1 MAPTHFR
8 LSVLLVLVLFLL
20 GSCNMPGRSEPTQSG
35 AGFIYTAAAQ
45 TVQAQLTEVHQLPA
59 TVVGQTP
66 APPAAGTPTPPGV
79 LPTATSGASQSS
91 CDQAKFDQDVTY
103 PDNTDVAPGATFV
116 KTWRLQNTG
125 TCSWTSAY
133 SLVFTGG
140 DALEAPASQ
149 PLTTGSVAPGEKVDV
164 SVTLKAPDAGGSYR
178 GEWKL
183 RNASNQVFGVGSDG
197 SKPFWVQIS
206 VALSKGIV
214 YDFIARASVAD
225 WASGAGDSQ
234 GSALAFGGPRD
245 SPDGVATIVDR
256 VRLETG
262 ATSGKVLL
270 TVPKNVSDGFV
281 SSLYPAYTIQPGD
294 HFKARL
300 GFLASD
306 GACGSGK
313 VVFRLLY
320 LENGVLSTLNSWNKS
335 CDGKLLPVDVNLSS
349 LKGKTVRFALVVD
362 ANGSYNDDWAIWNS
376 ALIEN

>member
-8 LSVLLVLVLFLL
+8 WSVVMVLVLFLL

-45 TVQAQLTEVHQLPA
+45 TVQAQLTEVHQPPA
-59 TVVGQTP
+59 TAVSQTP
-66 APPAAGTPTPPGV
+66 APPGVSTPTPTVALLTTTPG
-79 LPTATSGASQSS
+79 GSQSS
-91 CDQAKFDQDVTY
+91 CDLAKFDQDVTY
-103 PDNTDVAPGATFV
+103 PDNSDVAPGATFV
-116 KTWRLQNTG
+116 KTWRLQNAG
-125 TCSWTSAY
+125 TCTWTPDY
-133 SLVFTGG
+133 SLVFAGG
-140 DALEAPASQ
+140 DALGAPASL
-149 PLTTGSVAPGEKVDV
+149 PLTSGPVAPGDKIDV

-206 VALSKGIV
+206 VALSNGIV
-214 YDFIARASVAD
+214 YDFIARASSAD
-225 WASGAGDSQ
+225 WASGAGDSP

-245 SPDGVATIVDR
+245 NPDGVAMIADR

-270 TVPKNVSDGFV
+270 TVPKNVNDGFV
-281 SSLYPAYTIQPGD
+281 SSLFPAYTIQPGD

-300 GFLASD
+300 GFMALDSS
-306 GACGSGK
+306 CGSGK

-335 CDGKLLPVDVNLSS
+335 CDGKLLPVDVNLTG

-376 ALIEN
+376 ALIEH